1 MIYIR
6 LLLIVNV
13 GGGVVDGLLFDS
25 FEIEPRVR
33 FGARFGTSVVTLAN
47 FFSSSFGVCGRVL
60 TLLLCGV
67 DAFTIEVK
75 QQKKIRMYSIDLIH
89 SIIIQ

>member
-1 MIYIR
+1 M
-6 LLLIVNV
+6 VKV

-33 FGARFGTSVVTLAN
+33 FGARFGTSVVTLMAN

-60 TLLLCGV
+60 ALLLCGV
-67 DAFTIEVK
+67 DAFAIE
-75 QQKKIRMYSIDLIH
+75 KKIEKLI
-89 SIIIQ
+89 